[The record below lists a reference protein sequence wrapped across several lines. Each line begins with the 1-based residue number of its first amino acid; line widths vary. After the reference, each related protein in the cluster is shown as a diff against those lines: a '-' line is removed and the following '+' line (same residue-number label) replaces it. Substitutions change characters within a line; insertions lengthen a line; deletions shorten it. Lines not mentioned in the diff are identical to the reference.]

1 MLKKQHRLTSDF
13 EYKVTRKY
21 GNKYNFNLF
30 NLVVCKPLNYEGP
43 VKVGFVVGTTYHKSA
58 VKRNRVK
65 RLFRQAFLAAIESY
79 LITIGLPFT
88 LRLVVYKMII
98 MKLLALKLIKLYQQ
112 YLSPGNFGLNTCRF
126 NPSCSVYTYQAIDKY
141 GILKGGVMGLWRI
154 LRCNPFSKGGNDF
167 VK

>member
-65 RLFRQAFLAAIESY
+65 RLFRQAFLEAMESLPNNY
-79 LITIGLPFT
+79 WLAVYPKASCLQNDNYEIISTEINKALSTIPFT
-88 LRLVVYKMII
+88 R
-98 MKLLALKLIKLYQQ
+98 
-112 YLSPGNFGLNTCRF
+112 
-126 NPSCSVYTYQAIDKY
+126 
-141 GILKGGVMGLWRI
+141 
-154 LRCNPFSKGGNDF
+154 
-167 VK
+167 